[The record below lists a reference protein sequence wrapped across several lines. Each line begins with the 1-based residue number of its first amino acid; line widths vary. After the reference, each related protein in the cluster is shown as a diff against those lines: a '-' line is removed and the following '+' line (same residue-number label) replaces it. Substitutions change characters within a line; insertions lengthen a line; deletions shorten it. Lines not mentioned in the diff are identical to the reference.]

1 MIRPTK
7 AARKRTYVQAHHGS
21 GRRARRPDAS
31 SGAPAAAAPTRV
43 PACCAGAGDRARPV
57 VWRRA
62 VLCTPCCLVWS
73 TELIGCARY
82 SMLLH
87 VPARGKGRRSTDHD
101 QSINGRCHLALRRC
115 RCMTASLPCMD
126 STGSGRAVARHHTD
140 HRCVQTPR
148 RDGKSS
154 RVSVSLTLAL
164 LNNEAVRQ
172 QEMHC
177 WRRDKLDHR
186 ASGQEPSSSTVAVKH
201 RSHGRRRSA
210 SKCPATDGAFASIQV
225 NFSYLNFWYLSVT

>member
-43 PACCAGAGDRARPV
+43 PACCAGAGDRVRPV

-115 RCMTASLPCMD
+115 RCMTASWPCVH
-126 STGSGRAVARHHTD
+126 GFNRERPCRGA
-140 HRCVQTPR
+140 P
-148 RDGKSS
+148 
-154 RVSVSLTLAL
+154 
-164 LNNEAVRQ
+164 
-172 QEMHC
+172 
-177 WRRDKLDHR
+177 
-186 ASGQEPSSSTVAVKH
+186 PH
-201 RSHGRRRSA
+201 RSSVRPNAAAGRQVIQGQRQSD
-210 SKCPATDGAFASIQV
+210 TDAPE
-225 NFSYLNFWYLSVT
+225 